1 MGLSRITAAA
11 ARLGPSLGASSV
23 LAPRPL
29 DGGQSPAVYAPGME
43 ILRSP
48 WILPLG
54 PLLLGLVLPRMA
66 LDAPPRRGLDLC
78 LGLLCAVLLPGL
90 GGAWLARFMMRDRFM
105 GSDLGEYC
113 GIVADFGQPPPEGAQ
128 RSELAAAVPG
138 LLAQHVGVID
148 GLAWGALLSAGAAG
162 LGLYLW
168 GRAVAGPVAG
178 VLSVLFALSWEP
190 TVAMTRTL
198 SLYPELA
205 GGFTLAGGL
214 VAYALRDRGAIP
226 ALLAA
231 FGAALCFVVD
241 LRGLMW
247 GLPLLGLAL
256 LIAAF
261 APAGPWRLARGF
273 ARLAVVLALMGA
285 SYRLGERVY
294 AEKSVSLERLTLHH
308 GRLSEMH
315 IDADQLITS
324 RYVWGHTNV
333 SEIPETL
340 SVLARGTP
348 FMRRAVGGKNHEA
361 LSIEQRALWVTP
373 WLPLW
378 AGAALLTFAGL
389 TLGAERRW
397 RALALIGV
405 GLPFA
410 VALEGAVTIQFSFA
424 RQLALGF
431 ALPALCLGVGFV
443 SLQALASRLPIPRL
457 PMPARIAPVLPGLG
471 AVLVAVGLVLGGL
484 PSWLGPNAPWR
495 SPMGGSDAR
504 VDELVTATHDAAAG
518 RTPTMWLDERGWACV
533 NALVIEARAGG
544 EVGGRLWR

>member
-1 MGLSRITAAA
+1 
-11 ARLGPSLGASSV
+11 
-23 LAPRPL
+23 
-29 DGGQSPAVYAPGME
+29 
-43 ILRSP
+43 
-48 WILPLG
+48 
-54 PLLLGLVLPRMA
+54 MA

-113 GIVADFGQPPPEGAQ
+113 GIVASFGQPPPEGAQ

-148 GLAWGALLSAGAAG
+148 GLAGGALVSAGAAG

-214 VAYALRDRGAIP
+214 VAYALRDRGAFP
-226 ALLAA
+226 ALLAGA
-231 FGAALCFVVD
+231 GAALCFVVD

-247 GLPLLGLAL
+247 GLPLTGLAL
-256 LIAAF
+256 LIAVM
-261 APAGPWRLARGF
+261 APAGPWRLGRIV
-273 ARLAVVLALMGA
+273 ARLAVVSALLWG
-285 SYRLGERVY
+285 SYRVGERVY
-294 AEKSVSLERLTLHH
+294 AERSVSLERLTLHQ

-324 RYVWGHTNV
+324 RYVWGHTDV
-333 SEIPETL
+333 REIPETL

-378 AGAALLTFAGL
+378 VGAAVLTLAGL
-389 TLGAERRW
+389 TLGADRRW
-397 RALALIGV
+397 RAVALIGV

-431 ALPALCLGVGFV
+431 ALPALCFGAGFV
-443 SLQALASRLPIPRL
+443 SLQALAARLPIPRL
-457 PMPARIAPVLPGLG
+457 PFPARLAPIVPGLA
-471 AVLVAVGLVLGGL
+471 AVLLAVGLVFGGL
-484 PSWLGPNAPWR
+484 PSWLAPNAPWR
-495 SPMGGSDAR
+495 APMGGSDAR
-504 VDELVTATHDAAAG
+504 VDELVTATEEAAAG